1 MNIKLTGR
9 FLLVIFF
16 LSFFTKSIYSQVD
29 TLKSGWEFGR
39 PDERIWRSATV
50 PGTVHT
56 DLLAHHLIPDPFKG
70 MNEKAV
76 QWVDKKDWWYR
87 CTFNVTEEQLKQD
100 VVELEFLGLDTY
112 AEVSVNNRDV
122 LVTNNMF
129 RAWSADVKRHL
140 KPGKNTLLIKFES
153 PIKHDMPRFLRD
165 SVIYPAGNDASDIP
179 LSVYARKAPYHY
191 GWDWGPRLVTS
202 GVWRPVILKA
212 WSAAT
217 IRNVSY
223 TTALEGKKARVN
235 VKVQLTVTRPGTY
248 LLTPALTLGNS
259 SAIANR
265 PGKAFTLPEGDTT
278 CELSYEVNS
287 PQRWWPNGMGAQP
300 LYQATVYLTTAEK
313 TTLAQLSKKI
323 GFRTI
328 EVENKPDAQG
338 ESFFVKVNGRPVFMK
353 GSNYI
358 PQDNFLP
365 RVTKEKYRRLFDDMQ
380 ESHFNMVRVWGG
392 GIYENDEFYDLADEK
407 GILVWQDFMY
417 ACTLYPGD
425 RTFLENA
432 RMEAIYNI
440 NRLKDHASLA
450 LWCGNNEIAVA
461 IKNWGWQDGY
471 AYTNLQY
478 ESMQRA
484 YDKLFKEIL
493 PNAVKD
499 HDPGRFYFHS
509 SPISNWGKPED
520 FTRGDN
526 HYWGIWHGME
536 WFEAFNTHIPRFMSE
551 YGFQSF
557 PGMATIDSFA
567 TKDDY
572 HIFSNV
578 MQSHQ
583 KSPAKGNTAIKIYM
597 DHYYNTPVDFPAFV
611 YLSQVLQAEGMKV
624 AIEAHRRNMP
634 YCMGTLYWQLND
646 CWPGPSWSGRD
657 YYGRWKALQYYAKRA
672 FEPVIT
678 STVEENGQLKTFV
691 ITAEHGNNAK
701 WDLELKLVLTD
712 LQGQIISLKKIP
724 ARKYADGTS
733 TLVNTVAIND
743 LLQGRPRNEVIFYT
757 ELVNNN
763 NVLNPNLYY
772 FAAAKEIAL
781 QEPGIS
787 FTCKAAGDGVDVTV
801 TTKQLARNIYL
812 GLSTAIEG
820 EHFEDNFFDLLP
832 GMQKTVHLRTGRTA
846 AAIQQQ
852 LKITSLVDTYK
863 K

>member
-1 MNIKLTGR
+1 MGR

-76 QWVDKKDWWYR
+76 QWVDKKDWWYK
-87 CTFNVTEEQLKQD
+87 CTFEVSAAQLKQD

-112 AEVSVNNRDV
+112 AEVSVNNKDV

-129 RAWSADVKRHL
+129 RSWSADVKKHL
-140 KPGKNTLLIKFES
+140 KVGKNTLLIKFES

-202 GVWRPVILKA
+202 GVWRPVILRA
-212 WSAAT
+212 WSGAV
-217 IRNVSY
+217 IRNVNY
-223 TTALEGKKARVN
+223 ITTLDGNKAHVTMKTQLSVTTPGK
-235 VKVQLTVTRPGTY
+235 Y
-248 LLTPALTLGNS
+248 FLTPSLDIQHREVLTKRVSKELILN
-259 SAIANR
+259 A
-265 PGKAFTLPEGDTT
+265 GDTT
-278 CELSYEVNS
+278 CEASFDVAS
-287 PQRWWPNGMGAQP
+287 PLLWWPNGMGGQH
-300 LYQATVYLTTAEK
+300 LYNATAYLTTEK
-313 TTLAQLSKKI
+313 KTAVDNFKKKI
-323 GFRTI
+323 GIRTI

-338 ESFFVKVNGRPVFMK
+338 ESFFVKVNGRAVFMK

-365 RVTKEKYRRLFDDMQ
+365 RVTKGKYKKLFDDMQ

-392 GIYENDEFYDLADEK
+392 GIYENDDFYDLADEK

-425 RTFLENA
+425 RSFLENA
-432 RMEAIYNI
+432 RQEAIYNI
-440 NRLKDHASLA
+440 NRLKDHPSLA

-461 IKNWGWQDGY
+461 IKNWGWQNGY

-493 PNAVKD
+493 PTAVKEN
-499 HDPGRFYFHS
+499 DPGRFYFHS
-509 SPISNWGKPED
+509 SPISNWGKKED
-520 FTRGDN
+520 FTKGDN

-557 PGMATIDSFA
+557 PAMQTIDSFA

-583 KSPAKGNTAIKIYM
+583 KSPAKGNTAIKTYM

-657 YYGRWKALQYYAKRA
+657 FYGRWKALQYYAKRA
-672 FEPVIT
+672 FEPVIP
-678 STVEENGQLKTFV
+678 SSVEEDGQLKTYV
-691 ITAEHGNNAK
+691 ITDEKADKTAWNIGIN
-701 WDLELKLVLTD
+701 LTLAD
-712 LQGQIISLKKIP
+712 LQGNIISRKKIP
-724 ARKYADGTS
+724 ARKLQDGTS
-733 TLVNTVAIND
+733 TLVNTIAIND
-743 LLQGRPRNEVIFYT
+743 LLQGRKRNEVIFYT
-757 ELVNNN
+757 ELVNQNK
-763 NVLNPNLYY
+763 VLNPNLYY
-772 FAAAKEIAL
+772 FAVAKEIAL
-781 QEPGIS
+781 QQPDIT
-787 FTCKAAGDGVDVTV
+787 FACKAAGKGVDVTI

-812 GLSTAIEG
+812 ELTAEKEG
-820 EHFEDNFFDLLP
+820 EHFEDNFIDLLP
-832 GMQKTVHLRTGRTA
+832 GTQRTIHLQTGRTA
-846 AAIQQQ
+846 AEIQQQ

>member
-1 MNIKLTGR
+1 MGR

-39 PDERIWRSATV
+39 PDERVWRSATV

-56 DLLAHHLIPDPFKG
+56 DLLAHQLIPDPFKG

-76 QWVDKKDWWYR
+76 QWVDKKDWWYK
-87 CTFNVTEEQLKQD
+87 CTFEVTAAQLQQE

-129 RAWSADVKRHL
+129 LSWSADVKKHL
-140 KPGKNTLLIKFES
+140 KVGKNTLLIKFES

-202 GVWRPVILKA
+202 GVWRPVLLRAWSKAAIRNISIQQNTTAAKADIATTVKLEAVTAGTYQLSAALSKDGAKPVATTIPVTLKA
-212 WSAAT
+212 
-217 IRNVSY
+217 
-223 TTALEGKKARVN
+223 GVN
-235 VKVQLTVTRPGTY
+235 EVTVNLSVK
-248 LLTPALTLGNS
+248 N
-259 SAIANR
+259 
-265 PGKAFTLPEGDTT
+265 
-278 CELSYEVNS
+278 
-287 PQRWWPNGMGAQP
+287 PQRWWPNGMGAQN
-300 LYQATVYLTTAEK
+300 LYSIAVQLLDNKQPIAQAG
-313 TTLAQLSKKI
+313 KKI
-323 GFRTI
+323 GLRTI

-365 RVTKEKYRRLFDDMQ
+365 RVTKEKYKQLFDDMQ

-425 RTFLENA
+425 KSFLENA
-432 RMEAIYNI
+432 RREAVYNI
-440 NRLKDHASLA
+440 NRLKDHASMA

-471 AYTNLQY
+471 AYTNSQY
-478 ESMQRA
+478 EGMQRA

-493 PNAVKD
+493 PAAVKENN
-499 HDPGRFYFHS
+499 PGTFYFHS
-509 SPISNWGKPED
+509 SPISNWGKKED
-520 FTRGDN
+520 FTKGDN

-536 WFEAFNTHIPRFMSE
+536 WFEAYNTHIPRFMSE

-557 PGMATIDSFA
+557 PGMQTIDSFA
-567 TKDDY
+567 TAADY

-597 DHYYNTPVDFPAFV
+597 DHYYDTPTDFPAFV

-634 YCMGTLYWQLND
+634 YCMGSLYWQLND

-657 YYGRWKALQYYAKRA
+657 YFGRWKALQYYAKRA
-672 FEPVIT
+672 FEPVIP
-678 STVEENGQLKTFV
+678 SSAEEDGQLKTYV
-691 ITAEHGNNAK
+691 ITDEKADKTAWNIGIN
-701 WDLELKLVLTD
+701 LTLTD
-712 LQGQIISLKKIP
+712 LQGNIISQKKIP
-724 ARKYADGTS
+724 ARKIQDGTS
-733 TLVNTVAIND
+733 TLVNTIAVND
-743 LLQGRPRNEVIFYT
+743 LLQGRKRNEVIFYT
-757 ELVNNN
+757 ELVIDNK
-763 NVLNPNLYY
+763 VLHPNLYY
-772 FAAAKEIAL
+772 FAVAKEIAL
-781 QEPGIS
+781 QQPGI
-787 FTCKAAGDGVDVTV
+787 TVACKDAGNGVDVTI

-812 GLSTAIEG
+812 ELKGEKDG
-820 EHFEDNFFDLLP
+820 EHFEDNFMDLP
-832 GMQKTVHLRTGRTA
+832 AGTQRTIHLRTSRTA